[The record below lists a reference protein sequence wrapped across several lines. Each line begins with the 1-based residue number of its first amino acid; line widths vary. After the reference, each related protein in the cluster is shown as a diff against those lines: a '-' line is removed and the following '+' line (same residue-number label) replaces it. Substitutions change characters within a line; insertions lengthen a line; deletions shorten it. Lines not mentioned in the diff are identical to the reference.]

1 MLRNAFQNKK
11 IAFVIAVY
19 WLLLLYVLAALFWW
33 FIALNRQNAKM
44 TELKFSTIQKDSKD
58 YNAQVNAIYFT
69 QQRKK
74 AQYVGEGVAFFAI
87 IILAAYFVFR
97 ATLRHLK
104 FTQQQQNFMMAVTHE
119 LKTPISIVRLNVETL
134 QRRQLK
140 VEHKEKILADTL
152 METDRLNNLCNN
164 ILVTSQLETGKYHCL
179 KEPIDM
185 KEMLEQ
191 VSQEFQHRFPD
202 RNINFHSTEDNVVL
216 QGEVLLIQLLL
227 SNLIENAVKYS
238 FKGAIIDLALKT
250 KSNKII
256 LSVADNGPGVQDEEK
271 KLVFDKFYRT
281 GDENKRKT
289 KGTGL
294 GLYLCK
300 KIVQSHNGTIS
311 VSDNQPQGAIFT
323 VIFTT

>member
-1 MLRNAFQNKK
+1 
-11 IAFVIAVY
+11 
-19 WLLLLYVLAALFWW
+19 
-33 FIALNRQNAKM
+33 
-44 TELKFSTIQKDSKD
+44 
-58 YNAQVNAIYFT
+58 
-69 QQRKK
+69 
-74 AQYVGEGVAFFAI
+74 
-87 IILAAYFVFR
+87 
-97 ATLRHLK
+97 
-104 FTQQQQNFMMAVTHE
+104 
-119 LKTPISIVRLNVETL
+119 
-134 QRRQLK
+134 
-140 VEHKEKILADTL
+140 

>member
-140 VEHKEKILADTL
+140 DEHKEKMLADTL

-185 KEMLEQ
+185 NEMLEQ

-238 FKGAIIDLALKT
+238 FKGAIINLALQT

>member
-238 FKGAIIDLALKT
+238 FKGAIINLALQT

>member
-44 TELKFSTIQKDSKD
+44 TELQFSTIQKESKD

-69 QQRKK
+69 QQRKR

-140 VEHKEKILADTL
+140 DEHKEKILADTL